1 MRDLGRINFH
11 MQKLKTNLSTGAQR
25 VLTSVKDAL
34 PLAERAN
41 SYWVTLESKAPQES
55 NTLHE
60 SKAPALG
67 NPLADLALPVPDS
80 LEGKLHFPDAAV
92 DNGKIYIFGPGFP
105 GRGSADL
112 ERLHLEK
119 LTAAG
124 FTVLAPRHN
133 GSLLTGKF
141 SDFYISC
148 PERQALA
155 REIGQHALGSEPSCN
170 QGSEPDN
177 EPGAKPDQSFTALD
191 RWLLE
196 PFVAYQA
203 LAPHF
208 NSVVMLGHSFGGLA
222 LMYSTIALFK
232 TGEINRMFEGK
243 KHNLRRII
251 SMAGATGI
259 IRGQAINRLSTD
271 KDASHGIVSENQVS
285 EDGII
290 KMWQGYVDS
299 PFIQERVSIGPKE
312 DNLRHLEHGYRTIHA
327 DAKAI
332 DPDVD
337 FICLHPWGDEPG
349 TFDELISIKQPL
361 ELLLSM
367 GRGALIVDKTQKA
380 DAAKEQLAH
389 DMCDLDTGFLLKL
402 LDTDWQPPSQISQLT
417 ATGLI

>member
-155 REIGQHALGSEPSCN
+155 REIGQHALGSEP
-170 QGSEPDN
+170 DN
-177 EPGAKPDQSFTALD
+177 EPGAKPDQRFTALD

-208 NSVVMLGHSFGGLA
+208 KSVVMLGHSFGGLA

-232 TGEINRMFEGK
+232 TGEITRM
-243 KHNLRRII
+243 
-251 SMAGATGI
+251 
-259 IRGQAINRLSTD
+259 
-271 KDASHGIVSENQVS
+271 V
-285 EDGII
+285 
-290 KMWQGYVDS
+290 
-299 PFIQERVSIGPKE
+299 
-312 DNLRHLEHGYRTIHA
+312 
-327 DAKAI
+327 
-332 DPDVD
+332 
-337 FICLHPWGDEPG
+337 
-349 TFDELISIKQPL
+349 
-361 ELLLSM
+361 
-367 GRGALIVDKTQKA
+367 
-380 DAAKEQLAH
+380 
-389 DMCDLDTGFLLKL
+389 
-402 LDTDWQPPSQISQLT
+402 
-417 ATGLI
+417 

>member
-11 MQKLKTNLSTGAQR
+11 MQKLKANLSNDAQS
-25 VLTSVKDAL
+25 VLTSIKDAL
-34 PLAERAN
+34 PLAERTN
-41 SYWVTLESKAPQES
+41 SYWVTLAGKAPQPA
-55 NTLHE
+55 NK
-60 SKAPALG
+60 SKTPQS
-67 NPLADLALPVPDS
+67 PETTSTADYLPLPVPDS

-92 DNGKIYIFGPGFP
+92 DNGKLYLFGPGFP

-112 ERLHLEK
+112 ERLHLEN

-124 FTVLAPRHN
+124 YTVLAPRHN

-155 REIGQHALGSEPSCN
+155 RENRQFALGGDLSSK
-170 QGSEPDN
+170 QGP
-177 EPGAKPDQSFTALD
+177 EPGAKPEHTFTALD
-191 RWLLE
+191 KWLLE

-208 NSVVMLGHSFGGLA
+208 KSVVMLGHSFGGLA
-222 LMYSTIALFK
+222 LVYSTIALFK
-232 TGEINRMFEGK
+232 TGEIERMFAGQ
-243 KHNLRRII
+243 KHNLKRII

-259 IRGQAINRLSTD
+259 IRGQAINRLSTEQ
-271 KDASHGIVSENQVS
+271 DASHGIVSENQVS

-327 DAKAI
+327 DAKLI
-332 DPDVD
+332 DPAVD

-349 TFDELISIKQPL
+349 TFDELIGIKQPL

-367 GRGALIVDKTQKA
+367 GRGSLIVDKTQRA

-389 DMCDLDTGFLLKL
+389 DMCDLDTNFLLTL
-402 LDTDWQPPSQISQLT
+402 LDTDWQPSSQISQLT